1 MEKNLLKDKILFK
14 IYGMWFFR
22 RSAPLLV
29 TELLIGVIAFY
40 FLAKN
45 VFIERIISNAF
56 SSALGSPFK
65 FVVYFLNAFWVSN
78 FLNQLISILIVLSLI
93 FLLRDINKSFVAYAA
108 MKRKKLFEKIG
119 LES

>member
-29 TELLIGVIAFY
+29 IELLIGILAFY

-45 VFIERIISNAF
+45 VFIEKVISNAF
-56 SSALGSPFK
+56 SSALGNPLK
-65 FVVYFLNAFWVSN
+65 FVAYFLNAFWVSN
-78 FLNQLISILIVLSLI
+78 FLNQVISVLIILSLT

-108 MKRKKLFEKIG
+108 MKRKKLFERIG
-119 LES
+119 LGS

>member
-22 RSAPLLV
+22 RSAPLLAV
-29 TELLIGVIAFY
+29 EIIVGIFAFY
-40 FLAKN
+40 CLSKN
-45 VFIERIISNAF
+45 IFIERVFSNAF
-56 SSALGSPFK
+56 SAALGSPFK
-65 FVVYFLNAFWVSN
+65 FVMYFINAFLVSK
-78 FLNQLISILIVLSLI
+78 FLNQVISVLIVVSLV

-119 LES
+119 LGS